1 MQGSSPTDIIL
12 FQVLVN
18 AAWILVPLIPALLTY
33 IIAPNRPVSA
43 EGPLGGLTI
52 KAGGAFAAYLI
63 VLVFTYPLVNY
74 QNKMFS
80 LLQDRQFQTSAR
92 PIWTIT
98 GSVLVQDE
106 TGRTAPPSSDEA
118 MEVTLQP
125 PIIELD
131 QQKREFE
138 VLVPE
143 VDKRLSRIVVSYLGY
158 GSTSINPGAPSEGEM
173 ITRDEKNRVITIN
186 SPLIIRKEACRGLS
200 CSGGATSAPP
210 P

>member
-1 MQGSSPTDIIL
+1 MRGTSPTDIIL
-12 FQVLVN
+12 LQVLVN
-18 AAWILVPLIPALLTY
+18 AAWVLLPLVPAILTY
-33 IIAPNRPVSA
+33 LVAPKRPISA

-63 VLVFTYPLVNY
+63 VLLVTYPLVNN
-74 QNKMFS
+74 QNKAFS
-80 LLQDRQFQTSAR
+80 LLQDREFETSSR

-106 TGRTAPPSSDEA
+106 TGRTAPPSDNEA

-125 PIIELD
+125 PIVELD

-173 ITRDEKNRVITIN
+173 ITRDEEKRVITIN
-186 SPLIIRKEACRGLS
+186 SPLIIRREGCRGLS
-200 CSGGATSAPP
+200 CGGGAPDAPNP
-210 P
+210 